1 MRILETQSIELEAVQ
16 IDQKKPLL
24 NAQNIGVKYVIGG
37 KRDDLKSRTFN
48 VLLRRQK
55 KEKFWALKNV
65 SFMGYPGDILGV
77 IGSNGAGKTTL
88 CKLISGLLR
97 PDVGQLRVD
106 GNVSALLSLGI
117 GFNPVLSGR
126 ENIFLNGM
134 MLGFSKR
141 YIKDLFHEIVE
152 FSELEDFINEPVKN
166 YSSGMKARLA
176 FSIAATIEPEIL
188 VIDEALSA
196 GDIGFS
202 EKAGFRLQQI
212 ISKSKIVIIVTHSL
226 PFVER
231 FCTKA
236 LWISGGLI
244 REDGPPAKVCKSY
257 KKFAQPAGKK
267 ASLTTFTKIE
277 PKSEASAVISL
288 KNLGLKYT
296 LIGKNNSNNGRAI
309 NVRSFWHKKR
319 TFWPLRDINFTVNE
333 GEVVGIIGRNGAGK
347 TTLCKVLSGILSPES
362 GKMFIN
368 GKITALLTLGAGF
381 NMQLTGRDNVYLNGL
396 MLGIPKR
403 KLLDIYSNIVEFSGI
418 KDVIDQPVKNYSSGM
433 RSRLGFSIAA
443 MIKPDIFIIDEIL
456 SAGDMS
462 FYEKAVN
469 KIQELME
476 KSKAVIV
483 VTHNMNFV
491 EKVCTRA
498 ICIDK
503 GMVMFSG
510 KPDEVIRKYRQSL
523 KVQK

>member
-1 MRILETQSIELEAVQ
+1 MRILQAQPIELETGQ
-16 IDQKKPLL
+16 TDNSKLLL

-37 KRDDLKSRTFN
+37 KRDDFKSRTFN

-55 KEKFWALKNV
+55 KEMFWALKNV
-65 SFMGYPGDILGV
+65 SFVGYPGDILGV
-77 IGSNGAGKTTL
+77 IGHNGAGKTTL
-88 CKLISGLLR
+88 CRLISGLLR
-97 PDVGQLRVD
+97 PDAGQLRVD

-134 MLGFSKR
+134 MLGFSKK
-141 YIKDLFHEIVE
+141 YIKDLFHEIIE

-166 YSSGMKARLA
+166 YSSGMRARLA

-202 EKAGFRLQQI
+202 EKAGIKLQQI
-212 ISKSKIVIIVTHSL
+212 ISQSKIVIIVTHGL

-231 FCTKA
+231 FCTRA
-236 LWISGGLI
+236 LWISSGLI
-244 REDGPPAKVCKSY
+244 REDGSPAEVCKLY

-267 ASLTTFTKIE
+267 TGFINFTKTE
-277 PKSEASAVISL
+277 PKPEASAVVTL
-288 KNLGLKYT
+288 KNLGLRYT
-296 LIGKNNSNNGRAI
+296 LIGKNNSGTGRTI

-319 TFWPLRDINFTVNE
+319 TFWPLRGINFTVNE

-347 TTLCKVLSGILSPES
+347 TTLCKMISGILSPDS

-403 KLLDIYSNIVEFSGI
+403 KLLDIYSDIVAFSGI
-418 KDVIDQPVKNYSSGM
+418 KDAIDQPVKNYSNGM
-433 RSRLGFSIAA
+433 KSRLGFSIAA
-443 MIKPDIFIIDEIL
+443 MIKPDIFIIDEVL
-456 SAGDMS
+456 SAGDIS

-469 KIQELME
+469 KIQELMGRA
-476 KSKAVIV
+476 KAVIV
-483 VTHNMNFV
+483 VTHNMGFV

-498 ICIDK
+498 ICIEK
-503 GMVMFSG
+503 GTVRFNG
-510 KPDEVIRKYRQSL
+510 NPDEVIREYRKLL
-523 KVQK
+523 KS